1 MTRLRP
7 FAGPTGGAS
16 PPYPAGT
23 RVGLTTTIPVEVV
36 LAAGL
41 VPVDL
46 NNLFIADPEAYRR
59 VSEAEAA
66 GFPRTICAWVK
77 GIYATLPAHPEIQ
90 TVIVACQGDCSYTQA
105 LGEILQAQGLEIIH
119 FKFPYPK
126 NREFLETEIASLMA
140 RLGTEE
146 TAVSR
151 IQSELRPLRRDLQ
164 RLDRLT
170 WESGRVRGREN
181 FQFLISSSDFESD
194 LKAYTRKVA
203 DFLRR
208 ARQRA
213 PSRALVRLGLV
224 GIPPIFTDLWD
235 YLEELEAAV
244 VFHEIPRQFSMP
256 AYDLDLV
263 GQYLN
268 YTYPYDIFG
277 RLADLEEA
285 VATRRLDGLVHYTQ
299 SFCFRQMFDQLLRER
314 LQVPVLTIEGD
325 RPTPLDSRTRMRLE
339 AFVDVLR
346 P

>member
-1 MTRLRP
+1 MRP
-7 FAGPTGGAS
+7 PRTY
-16 PPYPAGT
+16 PPGT
-23 RVGLTTTIPVEVV
+23 KIGLTTTIPVEVV

-41 VPVDL
+41 IPVDL
-46 NNLFIADPEAYRR
+46 NNLFVTSPEALAR
-59 VSEAEAA
+59 VSGAESA

-77 GIYATLPAHPEIQ
+77 GIFATLQAHPDIRA
-90 TVIVACQGDCSYTQA
+90 VIVACQGDCSYTQA
-105 LGEILQAQGLEIIH
+105 LGEILEAQSREVIH
-119 FKFPYPK
+119 FKYPYP
-126 NREFLETEIASLMA
+126 RDRGQLQQELELLLA
-140 RLGTEE
+140 RLGTTGPEAARVQARLE
-146 TAVSR
+146 
-151 IQSELRPLRRDLQ
+151 PLRRDLR

-170 WESGRVRGREN
+170 WETGQVSGQEN
-181 FQFLISSSDFESD
+181 FLYLINSSDFASSP
-194 LKAYTRKVA
+194 KTYARKVA
-203 DFLRR
+203 GFLRR
-208 ARQRA
+208 AEKRPHASA
-213 PSRALVRLGLV
+213 PVRLGLV

-256 AYDLDLV
+256 AYALDLV

-314 LQVPVLTIEGD
+314 LKVPVLTIEGD